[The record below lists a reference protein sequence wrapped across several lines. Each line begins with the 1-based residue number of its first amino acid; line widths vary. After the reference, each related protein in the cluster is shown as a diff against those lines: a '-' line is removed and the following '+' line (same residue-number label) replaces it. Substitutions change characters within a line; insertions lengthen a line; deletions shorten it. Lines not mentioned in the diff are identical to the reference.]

1 MKEWDKHRGQVLR
14 TDYNESLAAT
24 IELSLSSPLFPKLGP
39 NACDLL
45 GIAAFFPRGI
55 DENDLDWLFPTI
67 PNRKNISDK
76 FCLLSLTSR
85 SGNFITVLAPTR
97 DHLRPRDPKLSPLLR
112 AAKGHYFS
120 RLSVMVDP
128 HKPKFEEARWI
139 ASEDVNAEYLLDV
152 FTSIDANSDIVWD
165 VCANFVEHLYWY
177 KRRYTVPG
185 PKIEG
190 NVDGHCSKPVCLIAF
205 SLLSPS
211 LGKFCGTKEA
221 PHPFLTAC
229 ERAGERVPGCS
240 HIGPAVQCQSGARS
254 PRGRDTTSERSIGVF
269 RTVW

>member
-1 MKEWDKHRGQVLR
+1 
-14 TDYNESLAAT
+14 
-24 IELSLSSPLFPKLGP
+24 
-39 NACDLL
+39 
-45 GIAAFFPRGI
+45 
-55 DENDLDWLFPTI
+55 
-67 PNRKNISDK
+67 
-76 FCLLSLTSR
+76 
-85 SGNFITVLAPTR
+85 
-97 DHLRPRDPKLSPLLR
+97 
-112 AAKGHYFS
+112 
-120 RLSVMVDP
+120 MVDP
-128 HKPKFEEARWI
+128 QKPEFEEARWI
-139 ASEDVNAEYLLDV
+139 ASDDVNVGYLLDV

-254 PRGRDTTSERSIGVF
+254 PRGRDTTAKEALGFFERFGNTIGRSTCWDTLARLLHSEGQLDAAEKAASHIRSTPSQGKAKNSSSVNFIEASAKCTGPSACDSPF
-269 RTVW
+269 RGSPRNCVHLRMAL